1 MAFKVNYGP
10 TGTTLVQ
17 VGDQFYLTY
26 EVKGKKLY
34 WSVSKSQLNSI
45 TDAGKLTFNEDGTLA
60 TSIEGFKIVN
70 PGTWNAL
77 QENGTLWNAG
87 TLLEIQNNEYQID
100 TAVNAIIAADEEL
113 PWGEDE
119 EYLSL
124 IAELIIEDKENW
136 TTNLTL
142 DPDSRFENI
151 LTKYNYDTAMY
162 NRKIAYKN
170 NELGR
175 LKLVQDGVDMVK
187 DMLIAMKASLDND
200 TIEWIANKWA
210 SADWSD
216 AKLQNQLEAGTQKN
230 SIHEIDSEFDNV
242 LSNGVV
248 GYSNKGVEEVTKLIE
263 TWLPKELQKP
273 YLEDIQNLAGKYIND
288 VEFADTFTNKLKDE
302 RYAFNSSWD
311 KEIPWI
317 NVKNNV
323 MTLAAS
329 IWGITPAEDDV
340 TLNKVMTINDV
351 AEQKRILREEG
362 LNRGYETTMGSML
375 EDMTKSFGT
384 GVIKSTDYQ
393 LNLGD

>member
-175 LKLVQDGVDMVK
+175 LKLVEDGVNMVK
-187 DMLIAMKASLDND
+187 DMLIAMEASLDND

-288 VEFADTFTNKLKDE
+288 VEFVDTFTNKLKDE